1 MRRAIGLAA
10 TVVLALCANSAQADP
25 FAYAITPDP
34 DQTQVTYRLIQVDL
48 ATGVSSNVGRIGYF
62 DVEGLAIAP
71 DGTLYGVS
79 DANKTLI
86 TIDPSFGRGTA
97 VGIGNGNLG
106 LSGQGISNATPMD
119 FGLTF
124 SCDGRLWMSSD
135 TTGRFWEVNRNTGE
149 ARFVGFVGANISGL
163 AGAPDG
169 VYGISVNAPQGLYK
183 INLETGAGTRV
194 GGLGNTSPFV
204 DAGMDADS
212 AGNLWAV
219 LDYNPPPDSRPGDLG
234 KQSDLVRVNAQTGL
248 ITYVSKT
255 FPEVEGLAIGRP
267 PACAAPNGPPPA
279 ISVVPVSSELSLAL
293 LALILLGIGMI
304 RFYRSQ
310 S

>member
-1 MRRAIGLAA
+1 MRRAAELAA
-10 TVVLALCANSAQADP
+10 TAALALCASVAQADP
-25 FAYAITPDP
+25 YAYAITPDA
-34 DQTQVTYRLIQVDL
+34 DQALITYKLLQVDL
-48 ATGVSSNVGRIGYF
+48 ATGTSTSVGRIGYF

-97 VGIGNGNLG
+97 VGTGNGNLD
-106 LSGQGISNATPMD
+106 LSAQGISNATPMD

-135 TTGRFWEVNRNTGE
+135 TTGRFWEVNRNTGA
-149 ARFVGFVGANISGL
+149 ARFVGFIGANVSGL
-163 AGAPDG
+163 AGTADG

-183 INLETGAGTRV
+183 INLDTGLGTRI
-194 GGLGNTSPFV
+194 GALGNTTPFV

-234 KQSDLVRVNAQTGL
+234 KQSDLVRVNAQTGAV
-248 ITYVSKT
+248 TYVSRT

-267 PACAAPNGPPPA
+267 PACAITGGGGGDVP
-279 ISVVPVSSELSLAL
+279 IVPVNGTAVLSL
-293 LALILLGIGMI
+293 LALMIGGLGLA
-304 RFYRSQ
+304 RVRRTHA
-310 S
+310 